1 MGLKTLL
8 ARRPILIALAGPN
21 GAGKS
26 TFFDAILADTGLY
39 FVNADVIALTL
50 GMDPY
55 AAAHAADQLRRQ
67 LVQRRESF
75 VFETVFSD
83 PKDEKLNFLKDCEN
97 AGYTVLLL
105 FVGLSNPVISD
116 QRVAMR
122 AAAGGHDV
130 PRQKLIDRY
139 PRTMENLKK
148 ALRDLSNVRV
158 YDNSDLETGYRLVAE
173 KDAGQKVTLYRPIPG
188 WLRPLLP

>member
-1 MGLKTLL
+1 M
-8 ARRPILIALAGPN
+8 
-21 GAGKS
+21 
-26 TFFDAILADTGLY
+26 
-39 FVNADVIALTL
+39 
-50 GMDPY
+50 
-55 AAAHAADQLRRQ
+55 
-67 LVQRRESF
+67 
-75 VFETVFSD
+75 
-83 PKDEKLNFLKDCEN
+83 
-97 AGYTVLLL
+97 LLL
-105 FVGLSNPVISD
+105 FVGISNPVISD

-173 KDAGQKVTLYRPIPG
+173 KDAGQKVTLYRAIPG